1 MPASR
6 TPAVALSLGP
16 VLFAWPADAWRDFYF
31 RIADEADV
39 DTVHVGEVVCSK
51 RAPIHA
57 RHLDAVIDR
66 LRRAGKEVVASSL
79 ALIMSETELD
89 AARDLAARDDILV
102 EANDIAV
109 VALLAGRPHVI
120 GPYVNVYNE
129 GTLAWLAG
137 RGAVRVCAPFE
148 LPAESL
154 AALAADSP
162 VELEVQ
168 VLGRLPLALS
178 ARCYAAR
185 AREVAKDDCRLV
197 CREDGDGLLVETLDG
212 DPFLAVNGTQTL
224 SAACV
229 NLAAEVPTLTG
240 MGIRRLRL
248 SPHDFDMVEATRVFR
263 AVTDGTL
270 DAEAADARLGQL
282 ARGMDFANGF
292 FHGVA
297 GAAFVGAAE

>member
-1 MPASR
+1 MSAVRKPS
-6 TPAVALSLGP
+6 VALSLGP
-16 VLFAWPADAWRDFYF
+16 VLFAWPADDWRDFYF

-51 RAPIHA
+51 RAPLHA

-79 ALIMSETELD
+79 ALVMSEAELD
-89 AARDLAARDDILV
+89 EARELTKRDDLLI
-102 EANDIAV
+102 EANDVAA

-137 RGAVRVCAPFE
+137 LGAKRVCLPFE

-154 AALAADSP
+154 AALAADP
-162 VELEVQ
+162 PAELEVQ
-168 VLGRLPLALS
+168 VFGRIPLALS

-185 AREVAKDDCRLV
+185 ARETAKDDCRIV
-197 CREDGDGLLVETLDG
+197 CREDGDGLLVETVDG
-212 DPFLAVNGTQTL
+212 EPFLAVNGTQTL
-224 SAACV
+224 SAACA
-229 NLAAEVPTLTG
+229 NLAAEVPALIE

-248 SPHDFDMVEATRVFR
+248 SPHAVDMVEVAHIFR
-263 AVTDGTL
+263 AAATGSI
-270 DAEAADARLGQL
+270 DADKADARLGEL
-282 ARGMDFANGF
+282 VPGMDFANGF
-292 FHGVA
+292 FHGGA
-297 GAAFVGAAE
+297 GADFLGAEE